1 MLHTWEVLIKEY
13 LAWTDVNPGWTGVCS
28 GWTEVCIVY
37 IFFKFVLGIFEI
49 QSIQFNVRV
58 NGKGYY
64 QLGQI
69 VCKKWTDTSVILRG
83 TIGIFLYEGNDIK

>member
-1 MLHTWEVLIKEY
+1 MGGTYKGILGMDRCKSWMERGL
-13 LAWTDVNPGWTGVCS
+13 
-28 GWTEVCIVY
+28 
-37 IFFKFVLGIFEI
+37 FFKFVLGIFEI
-49 QSIQFNVRV
+49 QSIQFNVLV